1 MISLSLIAIAIG
13 GVIFVTR
20 LPGLFY
26 PKEWRNAVERFVKE
40 EAVMRAMGGIV
51 FMLGLAIWHTVT
63 YGTTKWEEVM
73 AVLGYL
79 VLIVSI
85 FTIYNPKSAGKA
97 ICGLI
102 KGAVWKIYV
111 FIIIN
116 LLLALGLLGLGLFI
130 Y

>member
-85 FTIYNPKSAGKA
+85 FTIYNPKSAGKEAA
-97 ICGLI
+97 IQKTKRGVPSEGMI
-102 KGAVWKIYV
+102 HVI
-111 FIIIN
+111 
-116 LLLALGLLGLGLFI
+116 
-130 Y
+130 

>member
-1 MISLSLIAIAIG
+1 
-13 GVIFVTR
+13 
-20 LPGLFY
+20 LFY
-26 PKEWRNAVERFVKE
+26 PKEWRNAIERFVKE
-40 EAVMRAMGGIV
+40 EAIMRVMGGIV

-63 YGTTKWEEVM
+63 YSTTKWEEVM
-73 AVLGYL
+73 AVFGYFI
-79 VLIVSI
+79 LIVSI
-85 FTIYNPKSAGKA
+85 FTIYHPKGAGKA

-102 KGAVWKIYV
+102 KGSLWKVYI